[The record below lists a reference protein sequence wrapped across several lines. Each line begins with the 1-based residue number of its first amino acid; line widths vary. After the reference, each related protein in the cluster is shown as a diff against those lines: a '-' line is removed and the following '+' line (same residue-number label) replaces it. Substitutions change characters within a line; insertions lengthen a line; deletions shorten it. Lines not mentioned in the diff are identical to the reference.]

1 MIRVSTLGFTRNSL
15 NSLLDQQARLARTQ
29 NEIATGVRVRT
40 AADDPI
46 AATRISSIARALEES
61 KQFSTNASLAQVR
74 LQTEEQALADASGVL
89 QRVRELLVQGSNAT
103 VGAEERRMITAEI
116 RGRID
121 EVLAI
126 ANRTDGAGEY
136 LFSGAA
142 NTTEPFARVGTSVS
156 YAGDAAARF
165 VKISPTQSLASG
177 HSGDAV
183 FMNVMSGNGT
193 FATQVGAGNTGSGVV
208 NVGTVI
214 DPAAWVRDTY
224 TVRMTSPT
232 AYEVVDSANNPVST
246 GAYTSGNGI
255 EFRGIRI
262 AVTGAPATGDTY
274 TVAPSTRSD
283 VFATLDQIV
292 ANFESSTVTNAEKAR
307 FASIAGAGL
316 AGLDRAIDQVL
327 NVRAEVGGRLSAI
340 DSANETRG
348 AFELE
353 LQGESSV
360 LRDTDYAEAV
370 TRLNQ
375 QYAGLQAA
383 QAAYTRIAQLSL
395 FDYL

>member
-1 MIRVSTLGFTRNSL
+1 MMRLSTMGFTRNSL
-15 NSLLDQQARLARTQ
+15 NSLLEQQARLARTQ

-40 AADDPI
+40 AADDPV
-46 AATRISSIARALEES
+46 AAARISSIARALDES
-61 KQFSTNASLAQVR
+61 KQLSTNASLAQVR

-103 VGAEERRMITAEI
+103 VGPEERRMITAEI

-126 ANRTDGAGEY
+126 ANRQDGAGEY

-142 NTTEPFARVGTSVS
+142 NTTEPFARVGSSVA
-156 YAGDAAARF
+156 YAGDSAERF
-165 VKISPTQSLASG
+165 IKISATQSIANG
-177 HSGDAV
+177 HAGDTV
-183 FMNVMSGNGT
+183 FMNVLSGNGT
-193 FATQVGAGNTGSGVV
+193 FATQVGGANAGSGVI

-224 TVRMTSPT
+224 TIRMTSPA
-232 AYEVVDSANNPVST
+232 AYEVVDSANNSVAT

-255 EFRGIRI
+255 EFRGIRVT
-262 AVTGAPATGDTY
+262 VTGAPATGDTY
-274 TVAPSTRSD
+274 TVAPATRTD
-283 VFATLDQIV
+283 VFATLDQLV
-292 ANFESSTVTNAEKAR
+292 ANFESSTATNAEKAR
-307 FASIAGAGL
+307 FATVAGAGL
-316 AGLDRAIDQVL
+316 AGLDRAIDQLL

-340 DSANETRG
+340 DSANETRA

-353 LQGESSV
+353 LQSESSE